1 MKAIEHG
8 AIIKGIFI
16 PEPLASVN
24 TKKELDEVKKL
35 LSTDK
40 KQIELFHK
48 IKQE

>member
-24 TKKELDEVKKL
+24 TKELDEVKKL